1 MGIRTMKH
9 SLFFKTQFMKNGKK
23 KVSTNPLFMGKT
35 HIFFELC
42 FKMKI
47 CNQNQ

>member
-1 MGIRTMKH
+1 MKH

-35 HIFFELC
+35 HIFLNC
-42 FKMKI
+42 VLK
-47 CNQNQ
+47 